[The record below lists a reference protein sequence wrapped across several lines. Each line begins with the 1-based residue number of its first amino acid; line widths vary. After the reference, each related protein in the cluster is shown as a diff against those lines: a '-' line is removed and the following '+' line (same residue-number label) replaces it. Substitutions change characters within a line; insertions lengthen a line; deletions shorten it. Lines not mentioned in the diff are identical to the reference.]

1 MIFRMEIV
9 NESAWVE
16 SENGKI
22 NINNFEIN
30 IITPVSDDMSNDEK
44 KESAEMLVSLLE
56 KQYKLDKKDPI
67 IEKELKDAC
76 IKYWHNNDRRL
87 RHFNLSLSNFDF
99 YKWEVIPNR
108 VNDIYKN
115 NKPLLVGYLSVIK
128 KNIAQKCAYGQVNS
142 RDEIYNALR
151 VSFVWDPF
159 EEKPELLLNPYRLKV
174 VDNPMGNPILDKLI
188 DVTNAYVTKIKK
200 K

>member
-1 MIFRMEIV
+1 MEIV

-30 IITPVSDDMSNDEK
+30 IITPFSDDMSNDEK

-115 NKPLLVGYLSVIK
+115 NKPLLVGYSSVIK

-142 RDEIYNALR
+142 RNEIYNALR
-151 VSFVWDPF
+151 VSFVWNPF

-188 DVTNAYVTKIKK
+188 DVTNAYVTHYKK

>member
-1 MIFRMEIV
+1 MEIV

-16 SENGKI
+16 SDNGKI
-22 NINNFEIN
+22 NINNFEVN
-30 IITPVSDDMSNDEK
+30 IITPFTEDMQDDEK
-44 KESAEMLVSLLE
+44 KESASMLVSLLE

-67 IEKELKDAC
+67 IEKELKNAC
-76 IKYWHNNDRRL
+76 IAYWHNNDRKL
-87 RHFNLSLSNFDF
+87 RHFNLSLNDFDF

-115 NKPLLVGYLSVIK
+115 TKPLLVGYSSVIK
-128 KNIAQKCAYGQVNS
+128 KSIAQKCAYGQVKS

-188 DVTNAYVTKIKK
+188 DITNAYVTHYKK